1 MNKNYILS
9 AERANMKIRRMAYEI
24 LERNNGLKKLALA
37 GIMDNG
43 FYLAERLKLVL
54 MDKASS
60 KPPDVDPHILSGYD
74 HVIVVDDVVNS
85 GKTLVYALIPFLNM
99 EISRIQ
105 TLTLVERSYKVFPV
119 HVDYVGISLATTLQD
134 HIQVEFSDGQI
145 TGAYLH

>member
-1 MNKNYILS
+1 
-9 AERANMKIRRMAYEI
+9 
-24 LERNNGLKKLALA
+24 
-37 GIMDNG
+37 
-43 FYLAERLKLVL
+43 
-54 MDKASS
+54 
-60 KPPDVDPHILSGYD
+60 
-74 HVIVVDDVVNS
+74 
-85 GKTLVYALIPFLNM
+85 M